1 MPSPAFLIGMTNDY
15 TVVPFF
21 SLVYVLWRTSLQR
34 ICFVQSSK
42 NSLSLPKICW
52 QAFCVAILHEK
63 DLKWPSNKIVSLFS
77 KEKLKKIKDFLITVT
92 CNFFCLIS
100 AGYIFKSYLCV
111 RELHYLSRSFTFIIF
126 FCVTFWRIRI
136 RIII

>member
-1 MPSPAFLIGMTNDY
+1 MPSPAFLIGMSLLY
-15 TVVPFF
+15 WSPILLF
-21 SLVYVLWRTSLQR
+21 SLRSVANFASANLFCTKFKKFAKFAKNLLTSFLCRNPSWNRFKVTVKQD
-34 ICFVQSSK
+34 CFSFFEGKV
-42 NSLSLPKICW
+42 
-52 QAFCVAILHEK
+52 
-63 DLKWPSNKIVSLFS
+63 
-77 KEKLKKIKDFLITVT
+77 KKMKDFLITVT

-100 AGYIFKSYLCV
+100 AGYIFKLYLCV